1 MLGRALVVVAVLAS
15 SARADDTRYFG
26 VKATL
31 GVYDGIG
38 AGIRVGDSR
47 VGVHVIGA
55 WQPLFVTSQTDD
67 LSTPDIDVYSTLQ
80 ANADVYVLFTEP
92 TPRASIGMTPGY
104 KGSTHLGHGGGI
116 GFYVAID
123 AHQRTSYFLIG
134 GITWF
139 PDGEAHLRDKKSIAM
154 DREFAFPGPA
164 LNAGVNLGIDFA
176 P

>member
-1 MLGRALVVVAVLAS
+1 MLGRALVVVAALAS
-15 SARADDTRYFG
+15 SAQADDSKYVG

-38 AGIRVGDSR
+38 AGVRVGDSR
-47 VGVHVIGA
+47 VGVQVIGA
-55 WQPLFVTSQTDD
+55 WQPLIVTSKTDD
-67 LSTPDIDVYSTLQ
+67 LSTPDVDVYSTFQ
-80 ANADVYVLFTEP
+80 ANADVYFLFSEP
-92 TPRASIGMTPGY
+92 TPRSSIGLTAGY
-104 KGSTHLGHGGGI
+104 KGSTHLGHGGGL

-134 GITWF
+134 GVTWF
-139 PDGEAHLRDKKSIAM
+139 PDGEERLRDKKDIPM

-164 LNAGVNLGIDFA
+164 WNVGVNLGVDFA